1 LIYGTN
7 NPVELLDI
15 QLGNPSANAQI
26 VPFNGS
32 IDDPLIGTAVRSG
45 SKVMVKV
52 PDSWPFGISW
62 LRVVGVTNSRRKPSV
77 EMTLQVRKG
86 IAVSPQS
93 IFFGSAK
100 VGAESVGM
108 VMVEHASKG
117 FSIEKVEAADGF
129 LATVEKADASG
140 FRHKVTV
147 RHAPKQAGQIS
158 GVITL
163 TTNSAIQPTIT
174 IPIGGQAG

>member
-1 LIYGTN
+1 
-7 NPVELLDI
+7 
-15 QLGNPSANAQI
+15 
-26 VPFNGS
+26 
-32 IDDPLIGTAVRSG
+32 
-45 SKVMVKV
+45 
-52 PDSWPFGISW
+52 
-62 LRVVGVTNSRRKPSV
+62 
-77 EMTLQVRKG
+77 
-86 IAVSPQS
+86 
-93 IFFGSAK
+93 
-100 VGAESVGM
+100 
-108 VMVEHASKG
+108 MVEHASKG